1 MAESKDKKT
10 QGTAK
15 TVKSVKSADTKK
27 VAAKT
32 TKTVAA
38 KKVQAKPD
46 CTKAVDVLK
55 TKYARKLYDSVKDLP
70 IIDYHCHLSP
80 KEIYEDKPFTD
91 IGEMWLAGDHYKWR
105 LMRAYGID
113 EKYITGDADMHEK
126 FMYFAKAVG
135 EAYGNPIKDW
145 VALELE
151 FFFGIS
157 LPLNEDTAQQIWDK
171 ANEVIV
177 QKQLSPRKLI
187 AMANVEYIAT
197 TDDPCDSLEYHE
209 LIAKD
214 DSIKAKVVPSF
225 RVDNIVLAK
234 DKNYTDYIA
243 RLGEASGIKI
253 KGLEDLEQ
261 AVAKRMDYF
270 VARGCKFSDIGVQGF
285 PESISD
291 FKDADKTFKSL
302 LKSKEVEDKEYDGF
316 LGYLYTFFGKE
327 YAKRKMVMQLHLAVT
342 RNSNSAMFKQCG
354 KDAGFDCVGDSFDV
368 ARIRRYIDKLN
379 SENALPKTII
389 YTLNPT
395 MYYPLVTMCGAFR
408 NVVLGI
414 SWWFCDHKRGM
425 YETLETLSELSH
437 ISSLVGMLTDS
448 RSFLSYTRHDYYR
461 QIVCDFLGGLM
472 RDDED
477 KYAVNVAKALCYQ
490 NAKNLVEE

>member
-15 TVKSVKSADTKK
+15 TVKAVKSADTKK

-46 CTKAVDVLK
+46 CTKAVDMLK

-80 KEIYEDKPFTD
+80 KEIYEDKPFTN

-368 ARIRRYIDKLN
+368 ARIRRYIDNLN

-461 QIVCDFLGGLM
+461 QIVCDFLGGLV